1 MAGRPRGNAVQWL
14 PSQVIARFA
23 GFAQSSGQTFITYP
37 GRVQIAPVA
46 SGYVRK
52 VPLQAWIGLVLA
64 FASALVTNTAYS
76 FEHDAAAALPP
87 LSPRRPFRSIEFL
100 IDDRRWLKAF
110 GTETAGWLMYVAALR
125 LAPLAL
131 VQSVTAS
138 GVAVLAFVTA
148 RGHPSRL
155 ARREQFAVI
164 LALIGLALLGL
175 SISGA
180 PPTQKHPPV
189 IGIIIWLAA
198 CGVGAALL
206 IAIPTR
212 VARAASLGLATGLL
226 FSIGDISAKLI
237 GYGGAWLIALVTL
250 IIGYGIGTSVL
261 QSAYQ
266 KGDALTAAGTATM
279 VTNAVPI
286 VAGFVLFGET
296 LPHGIRAVAQIAA
309 FTCLIASAV
318 FLGRKDAP
326 SAPAAAPD
334 AADPDAAAPD
344 AADPDAAAPDAAD
357 PDAAAPGTAAP
368 GTAAPG
374 TEPAGETPPG

>member
-1 MAGRPRGNAVQWL
+1 VN
-14 PSQVIARFA
+14 RFA
-23 GFAQSSGQTFITYP
+23 ILT
-37 GRVQIAPVA
+37 
-46 SGYVRK
+46 SGYVRM
-52 VPLQAWIGLVLA
+52 VPQMAWIGLVLA

-76 FEHDAAAALPP
+76 LEHDAAAALPP
-87 LSPRRPFRSIEFL
+87 LSPRRPFRTVQFL

-155 ARREQFAVI
+155 ARRERIAVL
-164 LALIGLALLGL
+164 LALAGLALLGL
-175 SISGA
+175 SIIGA
-180 PPTQKHPPV
+180 ETTQHRPPV
-189 IGIIIWLAA
+189 IGIMIWLAA
-198 CGVGAALL
+198 CGAGAALL

-212 VARAASLGLATGLL
+212 FGRAASLGLATGLL

-237 GYGGAWLIALVTL
+237 GYGGAWLLALVTL

-309 FTCLIASAV
+309 FGCLIASAV

-326 SAPAAAPD
+326 SAPAPAPS
-334 AADPDAAAPD
+334 
-344 AADPDAAAPDAAD
+344 
-357 PDAAAPGTAAP
+357 
-368 GTAAPG
+368 
-374 TEPAGETPPG
+374 EQPAGESPPA